1 MVRTTGAMEM
11 NGAFSVVDVVIF
23 VGEEDGLGG
32 IDVITSNEETREGVE
47 KE

>member
-11 NGAFSVVDVVIF
+11 NGAFSVVDVMIS
-23 VGEEDGLGG
+23 VGEEDGLGE
-32 IDVITSNEETREGVE
+32 IDGITSNEETGEGVE